1 MISIILTEKTIFL
14 KMPKKEEDLQFIRT
28 IRFIRWNKENLIWEI
43 PNYPGNLQKIKGHFG
58 ARIDEISDHQ
68 DTPDEENNSP
78 ILDKNQVEIKFDT
91 QRIWIY
97 FRFHEP
103 LIEYLKR
110 LSISRWDSKEK
121 AWKLPFTQKLLDD
134 LVRAVQTFDLI
145 PILREIKAPF
155 KGKIQTYA
163 SNKPKKPIPVEYLK
177 KLEEKRYSPNT
188 IKTYTYLFAE
198 FINYFPDRELD
209 SLEEKEIMEFS
220 HYLAAIRK
228 VSESHQNSA
237 INAIKF
243 YFEKVKS
250 GPRKFYPIDRPIR
263 EKKLPEVCSE
273 EEIVDIFKNT
283 DNLKHK
289 AILMTTYSAG
299 LRVGE
304 VVNLKISH
312 IDSSRMVIRV
322 EKGKGKKDRY
332 SLLSVKTLKILRDYF
347 KVYHPN
353 EYLFEGQG
361 STKENPIPYSE
372 RSIQAIVKK
381 AARKAGIKKDIRA
394 HTLRHSFAT
403 HLLEQGVD
411 LRYIQEL
418 LGHASS
424 KTTEVYTHVT
434 SKGFGNLKSPLDNL
448 DWDEKEGE

>member
-1 MISIILTEKTIFL
+1 M
-14 KMPKKEEDLQFIRT
+14 
-28 IRFIRWNKENLIWEI
+28 
-43 PNYPGNLQKIKGHFG
+43 
-58 ARIDEISDHQ
+58 
-68 DTPDEENNSP
+68 
-78 ILDKNQVEIKFDT
+78 
-91 QRIWIY
+91 
-97 FRFHEP
+97 
-103 LIEYLKR
+103 
-110 LSISRWDSKEK
+110 
-121 AWKLPFTQKLLDD
+121 
-134 LVRAVQTFDLI
+134 DLI
-145 PILREIKAPF
+145 PIVKEIQTSYAKRDKIQKAPE
-155 KGKIQTYA
+155 KL
-163 SNKPKKPIPVEYLK
+163 KPIPTEYLK

-188 IKTYTYLFAE
+188 IKTYTGLFSE
-198 FINYFPDRELD
+198 FTNYFADRDLG

-220 HYLAAIRK
+220 HYLATIRK
-228 VSESHQNSA
+228 VSESHQNTA

-243 YFEKVKS
+243 YYEKVKS

-273 EEIVDIFKNT
+273 EEIVNIFQNI

-289 AILMTTYSAG
+289 AILMTIYSAG

-304 VVNLKISH
+304 AVNLKISH
-312 IDSSRMVIRV
+312 IDSDRMVIRI
-322 EKGKGKKDRY
+322 ENGKGKKDRN
-332 SLLSVKTLKILRDYF
+332 SLLSVKTLKTLRDYF
-347 KVYHPN
+347 KAYHPN

-372 RSIQAIVKK
+372 RSIQVIVKK
-381 AARKAGIKKDIRA
+381 AAKKAGIKKDISA

-434 SKGFGNLKSPLDNL
+434 SKGFRNLKSPLDKLN
-448 DWDEKEGE
+448 WDEKEKE

>member
-1 MISIILTEKTIFL
+1 
-14 KMPKKEEDLQFIRT
+14 MPKKEEDLQFVRS
-28 IRFIRWNKENLIWEI
+28 IRFVRWNKENLLWEI
-43 PNYPGNLQKIKGHFG
+43 PNYPGNLQKIKEHFG
-58 ARIDEISDHQ
+58 VRIDQITDHQ
-68 DTPDEENNSP
+68 DHAYATTTPQNPEKS
-78 ILDKNQVEIKFDT
+78 IVEIHTDF
-91 QRIWIY
+91 QHILVY
-97 FRFHEP
+97 FRYHEQ
-103 LIEYLKR
+103 LIQYLKK
-110 LSISRWDSKEK
+110 LSISRWDGAHKV
-121 AWKLPFTQKLLDD
+121 WKLPYSRKIQDD
-134 LVRAVQTFDLI
+134 LIRAIQSLDLLPMVKENQTSFQK
-145 PILREIKAPF
+145 R
-155 KGKIQTYA
+155 GKIQKA
-163 SNKPKKPIPVEYLK
+163 PEKIKPIPEAYLK

-188 IKTYTYLFAE
+188 IKTYTGIFAE
-198 FINYFPDRELD
+198 FINYFGERDLD
-209 SLEEKEIMEFS
+209 SLEENDIMEFS
-220 HYLAAIRK
+220 HYLASIRK
-228 VSESHQNSA
+228 VSESHQNTA

-263 EKKLPEVCSE
+263 EKKLPEECSE
-273 EEIVDIFKNT
+273 EEIVGIFRNT

-312 IDSSRMVIRV
+312 IDSSRMVIRI

-332 SLLSVKTLKILRDYF
+332 SLLSAKTLKILRAYF

-381 AARKAGIKKDIRA
+381 AARKAGIKKDISA

-434 SKGFGNLKSPLDNL
+434 NRAFGNLKSPLDKLN
-448 DWDEKEGE
+448 WDEKEGE